1 MTPNIPVILAT
12 ALIPFLFAM
21 IWFHKSLF
29 GGSNWHAIAEMP
41 DEKTATPVKVTKM
54 LLSLLLNVLLAFGVF
69 QFSIHE
75 LSIYGMLGGDAE
87 AVNNSA
93 TAMAFLNEFGGH
105 FHTWTHGIAHGIGTT
120 LFFILPALG
129 YVVIFEKKTAK
140 YFWVYLGYWLICT
153 ILMSIVICMWGTSMA
168 IAN

>member
-1 MTPNIPVILAT
+1 MTSNIPVILAT
-12 ALIPFLFAM
+12 ALIPFVFAM

-29 GGSNWHAIAEMP
+29 GGGNWHAIADIPET
-41 DEKTATPVKVTKM
+41 KTSPIKPLKLA
-54 LLSLLLNVLLAFGVF
+54 LSLLVNILLAFGVF

-87 AVNNSA
+87 AVANSA
-93 TAMAFLNEFGGH
+93 TASAFLEEYGGH
-105 FHTWTHGIAHGIGTT
+105 FHTWTHGIAHGIGVT

-129 YVVIFEKKTAK
+129 YVVIFEKKSAK

-153 ILMSIVICMWGTSMA
+153 ILMSMVICMWGVKMG
-168 IAN
+168 